1 MTTKEQRPYRRLQ
14 LAGQVFGR
22 LTAIRDVGAAKDS
35 GRLWLCLCECGA
47 ESTAKG
53 SESLGGRR
61 KHGHSM
67 FDSPTYETWKHMR
80 GRCLNSRH
88 KDYRYYGGR
97 GIQICE
103 RWLDFSNF
111 YADMGPRPDGL
122 TIDRIDV
129 NGNYELANCRWATR
143 LEQTRNR
150 RPMAARR

>member
-1 MTTKEQRPYRRLQ
+1 
-14 LAGQVFGR
+14 
-22 LTAIRDVGAAKDS
+22 
-35 GRLWLCLCECGA
+35 
-47 ESTAKG
+47 
-53 SESLGGRR
+53 
-61 KHGHSM
+61 M